1 MRKDCGVAGAGAGHD
16 SFPAQQAT
24 HHPTIPDARH
34 ASDRKA
40 KMNPMKRRLI
50 FRIAVLGM
58 MALAGCE
65 DAATTQELKP
75 IPIGMMGAMNTPF
88 ITPPVIAPPT
98 FKADEVTLPD
108 STIVIGVNAGGHAK
122 CYVKEVMQPIASHV
136 VNDTIGLT
144 PVSITYCDQKDF
156 VRVFAEQKPARRV
169 MSKWWLH
176 ERRNG
181 AHDRRHDVWS
191 FIERHPTPGCRIPAG
206 DLG

>member
-1 MRKDCGVAGAGAGHD
+1 M
-16 SFPAQQAT
+16 S
-24 HHPTIPDARH
+24 
-34 ASDRKA
+34 
-40 KMNPMKRRLI
+40 PMKRRLM
-50 FRIAVLGM
+50 FPIAVLGLV
-58 MALAGCE
+58 AIGCE

-98 FKADEVTLPD
+98 FKANEVTLPD

-156 VRVFAEQKPARRV
+156 VRVFRGTETGQTCDVKVGGYMNDEMALMIGGTMFGQSSKDIPLPDAEFQQVTWGEWKA
-169 MSKWWLH
+169 
-176 ERRNG
+176 
-181 AHDRRHDVWS
+181 AHP
-191 FIERHPTPGCRIPAG
+191 ETRIY
-206 DLG
+206 LGYLADQHAPKLKQP